1 MTLLPALT
9 RSLWLS
15 LFILVSPATAGEFDF
30 LVTNE
35 QGEALETAVIEPV
48 SETAASLGAQPV
60 AVIDQVN
67 KRFKPAQLLITTGQD
82 VDFPNSD
89 NIRHHVYSFS
99 QAKTFELKLYADT
112 PEQPVN
118 FPEHGVVVL
127 GCNIHDTMIG
137 YIFVSNHPDTV
148 STDET
153 GQATLNTEANMT
165 SVRVWHKHQSQGPE
179 KLKKVALDTLSRDE
193 MGRYQ
198 IRIATTAPEPTNSF
212 EDTFRGI
219 SAAD

>member
-1 MTLLPALT
+1 MK
-9 RSLWLS
+9 LS
-15 LFILVSPATAGEFDF
+15 SAFLCILMLSVSIIADAAEFDF
-30 LVTNE
+30 VVTDE
-35 QGEALETAVIEPV
+35 QGAALPDAVIEPM
-48 SETAASLGAQPV
+48 SEAPANTDRQPV

-67 KRFKPAQLLITTGQD
+67 KRFNPEQLLITTGQA

-99 QAKTFELKLYADT
+99 KAKTFELKLYADT

-148 STDET
+148 TTDEK
-153 GQATLNTEANMT
+153 GQAKLNTEANMN

-179 KLKKVALDTLSRDE
+179 KLKQVALDNLSRDE

-219 SAAD
+219 STAD

>member
-1 MTLLPALT
+1 MTFLSALT

-15 LFILVSPATAGEFDF
+15 LFIFMSSATAGEFDF
-30 LVTNE
+30 FVTNE
-35 QGEALETAVIEPV
+35 RGEALEAAVIEPI
-48 SETAASLGAQPV
+48 SESPVIADSQPV

-99 QAKTFELKLYADT
+99 EAKTFELKLYADT

-137 YIFVSNHPDTV
+137 YIFVSNHPDTI
-148 STDET
+148 STNET

-179 KLKKVALDTLSRDE
+179 KLKQVALDTLSKDE

>member
-1 MTLLPALT
+1 
-9 RSLWLS
+9 
-15 LFILVSPATAGEFDF
+15 
-30 LVTNE
+30 
-35 QGEALETAVIEPV
+35 
-48 SETAASLGAQPV
+48 
-60 AVIDQVN
+60 
-67 KRFKPAQLLITTGQD
+67 

-99 QAKTFELKLYADT
+99 KAKTFELKLYADT

-137 YIFVSNHPDTV
+137 YIFVSNSNDTV
-148 STDET
+148 TTNHT
-153 GQATLNTEANMT
+153 GQATLNTDADI
-165 SVRVWHKHQSQGPE
+165 SAVRVWHRHQSQGPE
-179 KLKKVALDTLSRDE
+179 KLPLLVLEELDRDE

-198 IRIATTAPEPTNSF
+198 IRIETSAPEPTDSF